1 MEQKA
6 EWVKFLQKVDFMKV
20 VPYHLLQEISESVLE
35 QVYTAGETI
44 YDVGEKDIDAL
55 YFVAAGK
62 IKLEARFNIV

>member
-1 MEQKA
+1 
-6 EWVKFLQKVDFMKV
+6 
-20 VPYHLLQEISESVLE
+20 VLE